1 MRFSLIDIKK
11 NVCSQDFPNQD
22 QIGKEIE
29 AKSSNSQLD
38 PDENWKHDQVQ
49 LKEKTLA
56 QNKVEA
62 VNVMQSNILLFV
74 IPLKME

>member
-1 MRFSLIDIKK
+1 M
-11 NVCSQDFPNQD
+11 
-22 QIGKEIE
+22 
-29 AKSSNSQLD
+29 D